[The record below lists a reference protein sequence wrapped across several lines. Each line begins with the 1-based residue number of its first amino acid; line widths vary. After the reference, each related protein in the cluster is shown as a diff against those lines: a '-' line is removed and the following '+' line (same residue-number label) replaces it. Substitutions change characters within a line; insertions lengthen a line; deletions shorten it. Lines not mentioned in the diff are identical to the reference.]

1 MSFLLFLRGL
11 VGVLLVFALTS
22 YFLTQSLWTTFIQTV
37 ICAILIQLG
46 YFAAVLFM
54 VWRGDGRSS
63 QGSSE
68 AGETPSDKAAG
79 TEGTAPA
86 KTGRLPGVPRSRIP

>member
-22 YFLTQSLWTTFIQTV
+22 YFFTQSLWTTFIQTA

-54 VWRGDGRSS
+54 VWRDDGRRS
-63 QGSSE
+63 QDSSE
-68 AGETPSDKAAG
+68 AAEPTSDKSE
-79 TEGTAPA
+79 TEGAAPA
-86 KTGRLPGVPRSRIP
+86 KTGRLPGVPRSRTP